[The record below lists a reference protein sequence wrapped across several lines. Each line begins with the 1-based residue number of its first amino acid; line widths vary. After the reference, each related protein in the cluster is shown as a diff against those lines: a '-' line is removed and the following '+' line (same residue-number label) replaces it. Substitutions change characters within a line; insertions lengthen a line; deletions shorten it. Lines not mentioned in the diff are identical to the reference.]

1 MMEPN
6 NPNDPLLPN
15 VGEQKLSSVTVPKLD
30 ISGIT

>member
-6 NPNDPLLPN
+6 NPHDPLLD
-15 VGEQKLSSVTVPKLD
+15 VGEQKLSSVVPKLD